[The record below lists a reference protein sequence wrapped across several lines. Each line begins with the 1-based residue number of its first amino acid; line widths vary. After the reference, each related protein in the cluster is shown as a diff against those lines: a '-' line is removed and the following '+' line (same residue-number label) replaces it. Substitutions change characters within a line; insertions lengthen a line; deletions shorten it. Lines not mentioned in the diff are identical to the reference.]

1 MRRELTKIRA
11 GLKKEISYAT
21 ATPLWDAFY
30 VKEQNRKF
38 KNKWDK
44 IKRLNAKR

>member
-1 MRRELTKIRA
+1 MLKELNKIRMSLKA
-11 GLKKEISYAT
+11 NKVSVGL
-21 ATPLWDAFY
+21 TPLWDQFY

-44 IKRLNAKR
+44 IKSENL

>member
-1 MRRELTKIRA
+1 MLKELNKIRT
-11 GLKKEISYAT
+11 GLKAT
-21 ATPLWDAFY
+21 KASLSNTPLWDQFY

-44 IKRLNAKR
+44 VKRLNA